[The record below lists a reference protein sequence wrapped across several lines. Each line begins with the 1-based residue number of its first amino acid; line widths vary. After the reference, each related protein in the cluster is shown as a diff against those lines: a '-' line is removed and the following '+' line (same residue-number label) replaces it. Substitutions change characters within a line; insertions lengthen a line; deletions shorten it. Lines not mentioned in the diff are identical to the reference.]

1 MYNCDICPQRS
12 QRTSLPEQNPFKS
25 SPSPPPTATHSVAIV
40 PDVNFQYLK
49 HVVIKFLCSRED
61 EALQLIR
68 AISTLLEFSP
78 QEEEHVKNYLSYR
91 VILIILITNA
101 KIMSFSRCLGL
112 ALFLHLSLVI
122 KIIVQLLHNAHARI
136 IMTS

>member
-1 MYNCDICPQRS
+1 MYHCDICPQRS
-12 QRTSLPEQNPFKS
+12 RTLPEQSTQSLFKS
-25 SPSPPPTATHSVAIV
+25 SPSPPPTVAPSVA
-40 PDVNFQYLK
+40 DVNFQYLK

-91 VILIILITNA
+91 VILIINSQSHNA
-101 KIMSFSRCLGL
+101 F
-112 ALFLHLSLVI
+112 LFLDVLVRGYSSTSLS
-122 KIIVQLLHNAHARI
+122 
-136 IMTS
+136 TFY